1 MISSCFP
8 LLFTRPL
15 TSLIHSALSLC
26 TTFWDQISLQN
37 FLLFSPLAF
46 TSFYLLFPSI
56 FLSKSFWLVWNNLFC
71 TNWLF
76 LSSFFWSL
84 VVLALTLC
92 FISSMTTLRPYSSHS
107 TFFQDLVSFYSLT
120 VCLCSIFVIVLHV
133 FLFLQYWSISIVST
147 IVSFNIVSFNNF
159 LMFTSLFSY

>member
-84 VVLALTLC
+84 VVLALTLFYFINDHIKALFFTYYFLSRSGFILFFDNLPLFHFC
-92 FISSMTTLRPYSSHS
+92 NCATCLFISAI
-107 TFFQDLVSFYSLT
+107 LVYKCRFHH
-120 VCLCSIFVIVLHV
+120 CLF
-133 FLFLQYWSISIVST
+133 
-147 IVSFNIVSFNNF
+147 
-159 LMFTSLFSY
+159 